1 MALDSVLDYG
11 TKVTPLQH
19 SWKGGNGM
27 STNKAETGSLVTSS
41 IAAVF
46 ASACCAGPL
55 ILISLG
61 LGGAWV
67 SNLTALEPYR
77 WLFVGVAVAALVFA
91 WRKIY
96 RPVEQCEPAQ
106 ACAVPQA
113 RRAYK
118 IAFWSVVVL
127 VVAAISSP
135 YVAWLF
141 VRG

>member
-1 MALDSVLDYG
+1 
-11 TKVTPLQH
+11 
-19 SWKGGNGM
+19 M
-27 STNKAETGSLVTSS
+27 SEGKAEAGSLVTSS
-41 IAAVF
+41 VAAIF

-77 WLFVGVAVAALVFA
+77 WIFVGVAVIALFFA
-91 WRKIY
+91 WRRIY
-96 RPVEQCEPAQ
+96 KPVEQCELGEV
-106 ACAVPQA
+106 CAVPQA

-127 VVAAISSP
+127 VAIAIASP

>member
-1 MALDSVLDYG
+1 
-11 TKVTPLQH
+11 
-19 SWKGGNGM
+19 M
-27 STNKAETGSLVTSS
+27 SEGKAETGSLITGSV
-41 IAAVF
+41 AAIF
-46 ASACCAGPL
+46 ASVCCAGPL

-67 SNLTALEPYR
+67 SNLTVLEPYR
-77 WLFVGVAVAALVFA
+77 WVFITIAVVALIFA

-96 RPVEQCEPAQ
+96 RPIEQCEPGQ
-106 ACAVPQA
+106 VCAVPQA

-118 IAFWSVVVL
+118 IAFWSVTAL
-127 VVAAISSP
+127 VVIAIAFP

>member
-1 MALDSVLDYG
+1 MSEG
-11 TKVTPLQH
+11 T
-19 SWKGGNGM
+19 
-27 STNKAETGSLVTSS
+27 AETGSLVASGV
-41 IAAVF
+41 AAIF

-77 WLFVGVAVAALVFA
+77 WIFVGIAVVALFFA
-91 WRKIY
+91 WRRIY
-96 RPVEQCEPAQ
+96 KPVEQCEPGEL
-106 ACAVPQA
+106 CAVPQT
-113 RRAYK
+113 RRAYQ
-118 IAFWSVVVL
+118 IAFWSVSAL
-127 VVAAISSP
+127 VVIAVVFP